1 MDNGHRS
8 KNFSFKRAGENRNYD
23 IVFSFL
29 NMFSR
34 GATELVVMA
43 VMEFL
48 KNHAGQTI
56 QIGTQKVLIPEFS
69 DTDQIFIVE
78 RTKPKRRTKT
88 AAPEPV
94 EAESHAFVSAPSIAA
109 FSDQPTS
116 NPTSFP
122 SEEPDR
128 QMFHTQDEEDTDAF
142 CTSIF
147 NTLLGN

>member
-1 MDNGHRS
+1 MENGHRS

-56 QIGTQKVLIPEFS
+56 TVGTQKVVIPEFS
-69 DTDQIFIVE
+69 DTDQAFTVE
-78 RTKPKRRTKT
+78 KTKPKRRKIAASKT
-88 AAPEPV
+88 LET
-94 EAESHAFVSAPSIAA
+94 ESPAFVSAPSITTL
-109 FSDQPTS
+109 SDQPAP
-116 NPTSFP
+116 NPAP
-122 SEEPDR
+122 SPPEETGK
-128 QMFHTQDEEDTDAF
+128 QMFHAQDEEDTDAF

-147 NTLLGN
+147 NTFLGN